1 MAKDKNKNRRSGEYF
16 LSDIADGFKILSDQ
30 LSGKAAKE
38 SAKAVKAQQEAREA
52 KAEKKREVRGVDS
65 WDYVQKQSDKKGIR
79 QDYKNPTDGD
89 YKKGGAVKVKS
100 SASKRAD
107 GIAVKGKTRGKMV

>member
-1 MAKDKNKNRRSGEYF
+1 MADKKNRRSGEYF
-16 LSDIADGFKILSDQ
+16 FSDIADGLKILSDQ
-30 LSGKAAKE
+30 LSGKASKE
-38 SAKAVKAQQEAREA
+38 SAEAVKAQQEAREA

-65 WDYVQKQSDKKGIR
+65 WDYVQKQSDKKKIR

-89 YKKGGAVKVKS
+89 YKKGGLVKS

-107 GIAVKGKTRGKMV
+107 GIAKKGKTKGRFV

>member
-1 MAKDKNKNRRSGEYF
+1 MADKKTNRRSGQYF
-16 LSDIADGFKILSDQ
+16 FSDIADGLKILSDQ
-30 LSGKAAKE
+30 LSGKASKE
-38 SAKAVKAQQEAREA
+38 KAEAVKAQQEAREA

-65 WDYVQKQSDKKGIR
+65 WDYVQKQSDKRKIR

-89 YKKGGAVKVKS
+89 YKKGGLIKS

-107 GIAVKGKTRGKMV
+107 GIAQRGKTRGRMV

>member
-1 MAKDKNKNRRSGEYF
+1 MADKKTNRRSGEYF
-16 LSDIADGFKILSDQ
+16 FTDIADGLKILSDQ
-30 LSGKAAKE
+30 ISGKASKE
-38 SAKAVKAQQEAREA
+38 KAEAIKAQQEAREA

-65 WDYVQKQSDKKGIR
+65 WDYVQKQSDKKKIR

-89 YKKGGAVKVKS
+89 YKKGGLIKS

-107 GIAVKGKTRGKMV
+107 GIAQRGKTRGRMV

>member
-1 MAKDKNKNRRSGEYF
+1 MADKKTNRRSGEYF
-16 LSDIADGFKILSDQ
+16 FSDIADGLKILSDQ
-30 LSGKAAKE
+30 LSGKASKE
-38 SAKAVKAQQEAREA
+38 KAEAVKAQQEAREA

-65 WDYVQKQSDKKGIR
+65 WDYVQKQSDKRKIR

-89 YKKGGAVKVKS
+89 YKKGGLIKS

-107 GIAVKGKTRGKMV
+107 GIAQRGKTKGRFV

>member
-1 MAKDKNKNRRSGEYF
+1 MADKKKNRRSGEYF
-16 LSDIADGFKILSDQ
+16 FSDIADGLKILSDQ
-30 LSGKAAKE
+30 LSGKASKE
-38 SAKAVKAQQEAREA
+38 SAEAVKAQQEAREA

-65 WDYVQKQSDKKGIR
+65 WDYVQKQSDKRKIR

-89 YKKGGAVKVKS
+89 YKKGGLIKS

-107 GIAVKGKTRGKMV
+107 GIAMRGKTRGRMV

>member
-1 MAKDKNKNRRSGEYF
+1 MANDKKTNRRSGKYF
-16 LSDIADGFKILSDQ
+16 FSDIADGFKILSDQ
-30 LSGKAAKE
+30 LSGKASKE
-38 SAKAVKAQQEAREA
+38 KAEAVKAQQEAREA

-65 WDYVQKQSDKKGIR
+65 FDYVQKQSDKRKIR

-89 YKKGGAVKVKS
+89 YKKGGMIS

-107 GIAVKGKTRGKMV
+107 GIAKKGKTKGRMV

>member
-1 MAKDKNKNRRSGEYF
+1 MADKTNRRSGKYF
-16 LSDIADGFKILSDQ
+16 FSDIADGLKILSDEI
-30 LSGKAAKE
+30 SGKASKE
-38 SAKAVKAQQEAREA
+38 KAEAVKAQQEAREA

-65 WDYVQKQSDKKGIR
+65 WDYVQKQSDKRKIR

-89 YKKGGAVKVKS
+89 YKKGGLIKS

-107 GIAVKGKTRGKMV
+107 GIAQRGKTRGRMV

>member
-1 MAKDKNKNRRSGEYF
+1 MADKKKNRRSGEYF
-16 LSDIADGFKILSDQ
+16 FSDIADGLKILSDQ
-30 LSGKAAKE
+30 LSGKASKE
-38 SAKAVKAQQEAREA
+38 SAKAVKAEQEAREA

-65 WDYVQKQSDKKGIR
+65 FDYVQKQSDKRKIR

-89 YKKGGAVKVKS
+89 YKKGGKVS

-107 GIAVKGKTRGKMV
+107 GIAKKGKTKGRMV

>member
-1 MAKDKNKNRRSGEYF
+1 MADKKTNRRSGQYF
-16 LSDIADGFKILSDQ
+16 FSDIADGLKILSDQ
-30 LSGKAAKE
+30 LSGKASKE
-38 SAKAVKAQQEAREA
+38 KAEAVKAQQEAREA

-65 WDYVQKQSDKKGIR
+65 WDYVQKQSDKRKIR

-89 YKKGGAVKVKS
+89 YKKGGLIKS

-107 GIAVKGKTRGKMV
+107 GIAMRGKTRGRMV

>member
-1 MAKDKNKNRRSGEYF
+1 MADKKTNRRSGQYF
-16 LSDIADGFKILSDQ
+16 FSDIADGLKILSDQ
-30 LSGKAAKE
+30 LSGKASKE
-38 SAKAVKAQQEAREA
+38 KAEAVKAQQEAREA

-65 WDYVQKQSDKKGIR
+65 WDYVQKQSDKRKIR

-89 YKKGGAVKVKS
+89 YKKGGLIKS

-107 GIAVKGKTRGKMV
+107 GIAQKGFTKGRMV

>member
-1 MAKDKNKNRRSGEYF
+1 
-16 LSDIADGFKILSDQ
+16 
-30 LSGKAAKE
+30 
-38 SAKAVKAQQEAREA
+38 VKQ

-89 YKKGGAVKVKS
+89 YKKGGLIKS

-107 GIAVKGKTRGKMV
+107 GIAQRGKTRGRMV

>member
-1 MAKDKNKNRRSGEYF
+1 MADKKTNRRSGEYF
-16 LSDIADGFKILSDQ
+16 FSDIADGFKILSDQ
-30 LSGKAAKE
+30 LSGKASKE
-38 SAKAVKAQQEAREA
+38 KAEAVKAQQEAREA

-65 WDYVQKQSDKKGIR
+65 WDYVQKQSDKRKIR

-89 YKKGGAVKVKS
+89 YKKGGLIKS

-107 GIAVKGKTRGKMV
+107 GIAQRGKTKGRFV

>member
-1 MAKDKNKNRRSGEYF
+1 MADKKTNRRSGQYF
-16 LSDIADGFKILSDQ
+16 FSDIADGFKILSDQ
-30 LSGKAAKE
+30 LSGKASKE
-38 SAKAVKAQQEAREA
+38 KAEAVKAQQEAREA

-65 WDYVQKQSDKKGIR
+65 WDYVQKQSDKRKIR

-89 YKKGGAVKVKS
+89 YKKGGLIKS

-107 GIAVKGKTRGKMV
+107 GIAQRGKTRGRMV